1 MTDKLRA
8 AAQALVD
15 RWDSPQWGG
24 SAENLR
30 HTGEYIAEL
39 RVALAEQP
47 AEQNAEHGEPVAWE
61 WRWFDTSPYTV
72 TSWQWSDWKR
82 VEPRNQ
88 LCTVED
94 SLNELRSYIDRGQ
107 RYELR
112 ALYTAPQPAK
122 RVPLTDEEIAAL
134 WLDSISGPLTAT
146 KFARAIEAAHGIG
159 EKT

>member
-1 MTDKLRA
+1 MTTEQYSIGYEAGYQDG
-8 AAQALVD
+8 
-15 RWDSPQWGG
+15 WD
-24 SAENLR
+24 A
-30 HTGEYIAEL
+30 
-39 RVALAEQP
+39 ALAEQP

-61 WRWFDTSPYTV
+61 WRWFDTSPHTV

-122 RVPLTDEEIAAL
+122 RKPLTDEEIAAL

-146 KFARAIEAAHGIG
+146 KFASAVIAAYERKNGIG